1 MQGTLQVCLH
11 LFHSGFFKGEKHLQN
26 GSQGLIGISFFCCQY
41 NPEEETTKQFKAIS
55 IVPNTHVQ
63 G

>member
-1 MQGTLQVCLH
+1 MHSTLQVCMH
-11 LFHSGFFKGEKHLQN
+11 LFHSGSFKGEKHFQN
-26 GSQGLIGISFFCCQY
+26 GSRGLIGISFFRCQN
-41 NPEEETTKQFKAIS
+41 NPGEETTKQFKAIS

>member
-1 MQGTLQVCLH
+1 MH
-11 LFHSGFFKGEKHLQN
+11 LSYSGSFKGEKHLQN
-26 GSQGLIGISFFCCQY
+26 GSQGLIGISFFRCQY
-41 NPEEETTKQFKAIS
+41 NPGEETTKQFKAIS